1 MEAEL
6 ARMKEKC
13 GFLEE
18 KVLTLKEDFKLKERE
33 SQEAFEKKVTVL
45 DEKVVEFRSRLKRRD
60 EEYNELSQALKEEK
74 RVTSDKSA
82 SIESLEKRM
91 EVLQQE
97 MEAQVKLAQQQ
108 AKVVEERTEEERRRF
123 AGELEDSQ
131 RSLCTKEMEVRE
143 LQSQLEQAAEVRADL
158 EGDKKKLQAVKMEL
172 EEQQRNAAV
181 RIATLEQDSVQKTDV
196 NTGLQDNI
204 RQLQSTVEAHLK
216 ELAVKANCIDQLELT
231 LRRHEE
237 KYVELVTTSERN
249 ISELRD
255 CISTK
260 ESEIS
265 RLREELTNCKN
276 VLAGQQQEIEAMSV
290 VIKDKT
296 LSHELLKACNR
307 EIQENLN
314 RAMEMHKE
322 ELMARDNAIQDLNS
336 RLHESTSTNEKL
348 TRQIKELEEEIAGL
362 RSLVASLKDDLE
374 LKKKEYE
381 AKEAELNWIY
391 EQKLQEANHE
401 TQQKV
406 EILRLQEEKLSEIQL
421 QLLGAKQSAEEKDL
435 EIYRREDSIRR
446 LEAKLLQS
454 REEVAN
460 KEQQLEEK
468 EQLLSNLNTSLSQSH
483 EGLQEKER
491 VLQVSSCFS

>member
-1 MEAEL
+1 M
-6 ARMKEKC
+6 
-13 GFLEE
+13 
-18 KVLTLKEDFKLKERE
+18 
-33 SQEAFEKKVTVL
+33 
-45 DEKVVEFRSRLKRRD
+45 
-60 EEYNELSQALKEEK
+60 
-74 RVTSDKSA
+74 
-82 SIESLEKRM
+82 
-91 EVLQQE
+91 
-97 MEAQVKLAQQQ
+97 
-108 AKVVEERTEEERRRF
+108 
-123 AGELEDSQ
+123 
-131 RSLCTKEMEVRE
+131 RE

-204 RQLQSTVEAHLK
+204 RQLQSAVEAHLK
-216 ELAVKANCIDQLELT
+216 ELAVKADCIDQLELT

-265 RLREELTNCKN
+265 RLREELTNCKT
-276 VLAGQQQEIEAMSV
+276 VSAGQQREIEGMSV

-296 LSHELLKACNR
+296 LSHELLEACNR

-421 QLLGAKQSAEEKDL
+421 QLLGAKQSGEEKDL

-460 KEQQLEEK
+460 KEQQLQEK